1 MTYKQLEE
9 ETNKWMAELEEQER
23 NFLTQATQVNA
34 WDRLVI
40 ENGEKV
46 GGVYSLRPGLLS
58 QCVHMFVCASV
69 KFPPPRASFFAERC
83 RCFNGSLFHQ
93 IVQLNSDLER
103 VKLEQQKLDHELD
116 FVHSQQR
123 ELGDL
128 LTPLEAALEAMP
140 AISYQQHADLE
151 REHT

>member
-1 MTYKQLEE
+1 MVCTVCD
-9 ETNKWMAELEEQER
+9 
-23 NFLTQATQVNA
+23 QVFCPS
-34 WDRLVI
+34 VCI
-40 ENGEKV
+40 YV
-46 GGVYSLRPGLLS
+46 
-58 QCVHMFVCASV
+58 CVCASV
-69 KFPPPRASFFAERC
+69 KFPPPRGVFFAERW
-83 RCFNGSLFHQ
+83 RCFNGSLYHQ

>member
-1 MTYKQLEE
+1 MVCTVCV
-9 ETNKWMAELEEQER
+9 
-23 NFLTQATQVNA
+23 QVFCPS
-34 WDRLVI
+34 V
-40 ENGEKV
+40 
-46 GGVYSLRPGLLS
+46 
-58 QCVHMFVCASV
+58 CVCVCVCANV
-69 KFPPPRASFFAERC
+69 KFPPPRASFFFPLFFVVAEKC
-83 RCFNGSLFHQ
+83 RCFNSSLYHQ